1 MGNYIGQISGRM
13 IIDEEIMNIISNN
26 ARKNEKV
33 SHLIKIGIQA
43 DPGQEVI
50 INKKS
55 FKIGKTGI
63 LQFNDVNITSIVFK
77 KHPYKTLID
86 NKAKEYYTYAIIDYL
101 YTDNKTSIGIDNEVF
116 DSVMPHNNIK

>member
-26 ARKNEKV
+26 ARKNKKV

-50 INKKS
+50 INKKP

-86 NKAKEYYTYAIIDYL
+86 NKA
-101 YTDNKTSIGIDNEVF
+101 
-116 DSVMPHNNIK
+116 